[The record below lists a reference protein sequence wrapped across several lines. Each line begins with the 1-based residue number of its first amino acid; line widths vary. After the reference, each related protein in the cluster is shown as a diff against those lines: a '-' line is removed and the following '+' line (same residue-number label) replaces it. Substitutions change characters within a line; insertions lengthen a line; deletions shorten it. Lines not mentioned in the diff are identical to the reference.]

1 MFADAAAANDG
12 NDQDESGT
20 LSQTSAQSIVNGGDE
35 DDHGEED
42 TAAVDVAEHDVSE
55 NDANANEAEADA
67 SFQAPDSILHF
78 LAEAESNLN
87 AVLADDAIG
96 SSTNANANNGA
107 KIEYYDSDE
116 DVTTN
121 KLGEELRR
129 ARLHEV
135 LAANNVNSTNNATD
149 GAGNNTAVGDGDGPM
164 ATPEGRAPLPD
175 GGGSTEVCIDGSAAS
190 LSTRN
195 AAANPNAIA
204 GADDVLSPMAATALF
219 SPPRT
224 RRGTR
229 YSTSNATAGNANAN
243 AGRRSTM
250 GVGRLSTGSAASTA
264 AEDEAL
270 VVAAHQR
277 QIMETFDDSDDLPSV
292 VEDGSDEVGE
302 GGGEHALVVD
312 EDVIADDTADA
323 GSSDMDVDESATM
336 VESLS
341 DVMQD
346 EEESAMAESL
356 PDIESEV
363 GEEDDDM
370 EDQEMMKEGE
380 GEEETSDD
388 AIIRQLEEA
397 RLDQERFAAE
407 ERAAAEASR
416 AAAAEA
422 RRLKKGRLLDEATIP
437 EEEQEG
443 EAGSDEDSVII
454 HDENEEYDPDEI
466 IARIEEEDRL
476 EQERLAAIAAEEV
489 SRLAAE
495 KAAAE
500 AERLEQE
507 RIAEAERLEQ
517 ERLEQ
522 ERIAAEKAEAERLE
536 QERVA
541 EAERLEQERIASE
554 RLEAERLEQER
565 IAAEKAEA
573 ERIEQERLEQERIAA
588 KKAEAERLE
597 QERIA
602 EAERLEQERIAAEEV
617 SIFSSLALCKNCP
630 LLGNDHTH

>member
-1 MFADAAAANDG
+1 MWSALRQEASPPAASASAAGNESNTAAASPNVAPDDDIGVSDGGNRDGGTDGRNTSNENQMTLPDDLEYVAAVSALPDDDDCDYDTADEQRHHDNVGNESGEEMFVDAATANDG

-35 DDHGEED
+35 DDHDEED
-42 TAAVDVAEHDVSE
+42 TAAADVAEHDVSE
-55 NDANANEAEADA
+55 NDADDNEAEADA

-135 LAANNVNSTNNATD
+135 LAANGNNNA
-149 GAGNNTAVGDGDGPM
+149 GHVEGGGDGPM
-164 ATPEGRAPLPD
+164 ATPEGRTPLPD

-195 AAANPNAIA
+195 AVAAASNPNAIA
-204 GADDVLSPMAATALF
+204 DGADDVLSPMAATALF

-229 YSTSNATAGNANAN
+229 YSTSNNATAANANAN

-277 QIMETFDDSDDLPSV
+277 QIMETFDDSDDLPLV
-292 VEDGSDEVGE
+292 AEDGSDEVGE

-336 VESLS
+336 VESLP

-346 EEESAMAESL
+346 EEEESAMAESL

-363 GEEDDDM
+363 GEEDDDDM

-397 RLDQERFAAE
+397 LLDQERFAAE

-422 RRLKKGRLLDEATIP
+422 RRLEKGRLLDEPAIP

-507 RIAEAERLEQ
+507 RIA
-517 ERLEQ
+517 
-522 ERIAAEKAEAERLE
+522 
-536 QERVA
+536 
-541 EAERLEQERIASE
+541 
-554 RLEAERLEQER
+554 
-565 IAAEKAEA
+565 
-573 ERIEQERLEQERIAA
+573 
-588 KKAEAERLE
+588 
-597 QERIA
+597 
-602 EAERLEQERIAAEEV
+602 AEEV